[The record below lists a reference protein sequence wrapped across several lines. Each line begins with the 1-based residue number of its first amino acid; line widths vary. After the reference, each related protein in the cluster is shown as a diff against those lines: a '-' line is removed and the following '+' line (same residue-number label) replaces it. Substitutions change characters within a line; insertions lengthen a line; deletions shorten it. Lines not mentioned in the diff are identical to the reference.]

1 MAAKKLSAGQRGAQN
16 TLGVLTSNLSFLR
29 FIRRYTMGEL
39 GTVCDVSQPTLRKLL
54 KDPRDLTI
62 GQLLA
67 ISELADINPCD
78 MLSYQFYGGD

>member
-54 KDPRDLTI
+54 KDPRELTI